1 MYIHIISYNDCICM
15 LAFPHGPCVGVLRG
29 SVVFR
34 ACRDRK
40 SFQGWLGWSIPP
52 IYGNFG
58 DCLLG
63 IYINVY
69 NTTGCLTR
77 HVTISLAFSA
87 SQLFILRED
96 PGLKNC
102 REGHESKFLQFM
114 VTSGFPLRRISL
126 DPMISESS
134 GFEGGSIILV
144 LPGFMW
150 APGQTVSLDSPP
162 FEVLSR
168 WLILPL
174 GCWGMITWVT
184 SKLGCSFP
192 IFSG

>member
-1 MYIHIISYNDCICM
+1 MGLTKTAPDHISDCLIVKTKHYCGTIRNALFQILKCLDVYTYMIYDYININIKPVIFYVYTYHDHICM
-15 LAFPHGPCVGVLRG
+15 LAFPHGPCVGVLCG
-29 SVVFR
+29 SVVFSSLP
-34 ACRDRK
+34 RK
-40 SFQGWLGWSIPP
+40 KKLSGMIHTM
-52 IYGNFG
+52 
-58 DCLLG
+58 G
-63 IYINVY
+63 IVYWVYINVY

-96 PGLKNC
+96 KGLKNC

-144 LPGFMW
+144 LPGFM
-150 APGQTVSLDSPP
+150 
-162 FEVLSR
+162 
-168 WLILPL
+168 
-174 GCWGMITWVT
+174 
-184 SKLGCSFP
+184 
-192 IFSG
+192 